1 MKNLSYIHEVIEMK
15 SSRLDIYYTEQKAT
29 LRDIHF
35 DAKYIVHQDEMHSGR
50 EENEFYTFIGVGV
63 GGDRSQTKVERKQ
76 KEHEYREYART
87 CDRMADD
94 GPYGRII

>member
-1 MKNLSYIHEVIEMK
+1 MKNLNYIHEAIMLK
-15 SSRLDIYYTEQKAT
+15 ASYLDIYSIEERST
-29 LRDIHF
+29 LRNIHF
-35 DAKYIVHQDEMHSGR
+35 EAKYITHQDELHSG
-50 EENEFYTFIGVGV
+50 EGSEFYTFIGVGV
-63 GGDRSQTKVERKQ
+63 GGDRSQTKAERKR